1 MSNSDFIKKPLG
13 SAFPSHGTM
22 GEVVEAGMSLRD
34 YFAAKAL
41 NSILL
46 QDEIGIQANRP
57 TGYYDAGV
65 DETCAELW
73 ARNAY
78 EIADAM
84 LKARDNG

>member
-1 MSNSDFIKKPLG
+1 MNIERNP
-13 SAFPSHGTM
+13 AFPQSVFNECETHYF
-22 GEVVEAGMSLRD
+22 GMTLRD

-57 TGYYDAGV
+57 TGHYDAGV

-84 LKARDNG
+84 LKVRDAG

>member
-1 MSNSDFIKKPLG
+1 MSKFDNG
-13 SAFPSHGTM
+13 GYAFPLA
-22 GEVVEAGMSLRD
+22 EDERNYRADGMALRD

-41 NSILL
+41 NAILL

-57 TGYYDAGV
+57 TGHYDAGV

-84 LKARDNG
+84 LKAREA